1 MFFRSCR
8 YNTGP
13 IWQTKIGFEHIF
25 EIGIFKGKKFALV
38 LKASRILAMSIF
50 LFSFDSFCF
59 SIFEMILFVLWRAL
73 FHWSAD
79 QEEYVCVFHSI
90 LWIVFQDLNCYVF
103 LIRRLHRWFLRRD
116 FLQLTFSMTSVI
128 FTALQLNFVYVM
140 SFLFLGQLCDLAHS
154 KKWLLN
160 LWNFKFYE
168 HLLVNSVHLSSA
180 KLICPHSRLLVLS
193 FWFRISIL
201 KTLFSGFFLLDRMCH
216 KIDSPNITQKV

>member
-1 MFFRSCR
+1 
-8 YNTGP
+8 
-13 IWQTKIGFEHIF
+13 
-25 EIGIFKGKKFALV
+25 
-38 LKASRILAMSIF
+38 MSIF

-59 SIFEMILFVLWRAL
+59 SIFEMILFVLCRAL

-116 FLQLTFSMTSVI
+116 FLLLTFSMTSVI
-128 FTALQLNFVYVM
+128 FTALQLKFVYVM

-160 LWNFKFYE
+160 LWNFKFNLSKYRKKKTE
-168 HLLVNSVHLSSA
+168 SLYINPTFFFSEAQEITKDYFDRELINANS
-180 KLICPHSRLLVLS
+180 R
-193 FWFRISIL
+193 FQSI
-201 KTLFSGFFLLDRMCH
+201 
-216 KIDSPNITQKV
+216 